1 MLARLRTVLALAS
14 TFAVLTACGGG
25 SHSTLPVATPN
36 GPGTGPQNSFRST
49 GFVYDAGFVAK
60 SHLIAPA
67 HFGTLALN
75 VVLPMRDPSGLTAYA
90 NSVSDPKSANY
101 RQFLTPVEIANR
113 FAATA
118 SDQTAAAKYFA
129 GLGLQVGGWKQRM
142 LLRVVGT
149 QAQLETAFR
158 TKFGTFQSPQ
168 GLNFL
173 APMKTPSVPA
183 GVPVVGSADIVV
195 RPKRFVSTLVP
206 ATGTTAGYA
215 PQQIARAFDYD
226 GAYAAGYTGA
236 GITVGIIGTGGIQT
250 TGGGRVG
257 DADAYKAL
265 YHIGGASTVSIVAAT
280 PSDPVVNSASGFAPP
295 PPVTGPCATSGA
307 PGLPPSESPTATCN
321 PEDGESQLDTE
332 QAASLAR
339 DSAVQFFLA
348 YNPNDA
354 CPTEKIGS
362 PCPAGTGYPLQGL
375 AESDEELQ
383 TAIDNDSADVLSLS
397 FGGDEYQSA
406 GPPVSSPPAP
416 FTTDGSGLDP
426 TELKMLVAEGTAVFV
441 ASGDS
446 GAEGCQPFASAPN
459 PLVDLPCVSY
469 PSTDPSAV
477 AVGGVTTPLNAAGQF
492 VGPVTVWG
500 QQTSG
505 GFESGSGGGVSAY
518 FPQPPYQQGLPGITG
533 QNRNV
538 PDLSLEGDPRTGVA
552 LLRYADRSSAV
563 HNSASRAGRASP
575 HPRWPRCGHLYCKPV
590 RRMPPVRAK
599 AAERIRTGSET
610 RIRFSTDTIKPVR
623 PMRRRSFKL
632 AMAITRR
639 CHTAL
644 ARPTPVIRIVPR
656 RRLTLLRRRPTIL
669 ATARIRSAAT
679 IKQRDSA
686 CRSLARSFV
695 PSSAY
700 DIRGSDRL

>member
-295 PPVTGPCATSGA
+295 PPLTGPCITAA
-307 PGLPPSESPTATCN
+307 DPGYPPSESPTPTCN
-321 PEDGESQLDTE
+321 PEDGEAQLDTE
-332 QAASLAR
+332 QTASLAR
-339 DSAVQFFLA
+339 DSSVQFFLA
-348 YNPNDA
+348 YNPNDRCA
-354 CPTEKIGS
+354 NETIGN
-362 PCPAGTGYPLQGL
+362 PCAPNTGNAYQGL

-397 FGGDEYQSA
+397 FGGDEYQTA
-406 GPPVSSPPAP
+406 GLPGKSPPYP

-426 TELKMLVAEGTAVFV
+426 TELMMLVAEGTAVFV

-446 GAEGCQPFASAPN
+446 GAQGCQPFASGPN

-552 LLRYADRSSAV
+552 LLRYADRSFGGAQLGV
-563 HNSASRAGRASP
+563 AGGTSVAAPQMAAMWALVLQACKANAACSSKGGGT
-575 HPRWPRCGHLYCKPV
+575 HPY
-590 RRMPPVRAK
+590 
-599 AAERIRTGSET
+599 
-610 RIRFSTDTIKPVR
+610 
-623 PMRRRSFKL
+623 
-632 AMAITRR
+632 
-639 CHTAL
+639 
-644 ARPTPVIRIVPR
+644 
-656 RRLTLLRRRPTIL
+656 RLGNPNPLFYGYYQAGAPY
-669 ATARIRSAAT
+669 AAT
-679 IKQRDSA
+679 FLQVSYGNNAQVPYCSSPANAGNPNCPSPAPNSTPPPPYDPGYGANPIGGYNQA
-686 CRSLARSFV
+686 TGLGVPFAR
-695 PSSAY
+695 AL
-700 DIRGSDRL
+700 IRAVVGV